1 MPKMPVMEAAVKV
14 LESEG
19 VEVAFGIPGA
29 AILPFYKA
37 LSTSDKIKHLTMRHE
52 EGATHAADG
61 WARVTG
67 KVGVAIGTSG
77 PAGTNMITGL
87 YTCMADSIPIV
98 CITGQALRA
107 NLHKEAF
114 QAVNIA
120 EIAKPVTK
128 KSYCVMEAAQIPQ
141 VFREAFRIAREGRP
155 GPVLIDLP
163 LDVQRGEVEYD
174 PDIDAPLEVFKPSP
188 DARKIRRAMEMFLK
202 AERPI
207 LMMGGGVM
215 LARASQQFVELA
227 EYLQVPVIP
236 TYMAEGGIPFNHP
249 LYGGRVGL
257 QTNTRGGNKLFL
269 ESDLVLGIGCRFA
282 ERHTGD
288 LAVYRGERKFIHIDI
303 EPGVIGKVFPADLGI
318 VADAKLAVESL
329 TRVAKELTPKR
340 APSAWSTRA
349 ADYKRRFRRKMD
361 FDQVPIKPQ
370 RAFKEINAFFDS
382 DTIFVTAIG
391 LYQIWSGQF
400 QEIQRPYTY
409 FCCGQAGPLGWEVPA
424 CLGIKLGNPDA
435 QVVGI
440 VGDYSFQFL
449 LGDLAT
455 AVQNNVPYVI
465 VLLNNGYLSLIRQP
479 SKYVY
484 QMNYAVD
491 IGYRDGYGPDF
502 IKIVEGFGGRGR
514 RVLEPE
520 EIKPALAW
528 AVEES
533 NRRKTPVIVEICEDR
548 ETDAAMGVSIDRI
561 VERDPVIDLPA
572 EGPVRE
578 PVAVHWS
585 AGNAVRVSHSRARCA
600 GGHLTDTVHNR
611 SSNVE

>member
-1 MPKMPVMEAAVKV
+1 MPKMPVMEAAVKI

-19 VEVAFGIPGA
+19 VEVVFGIPGA
-29 AILPFYKA
+29 AVLPLYKA
-37 LSTSDKIKHLTMRHE
+37 LSKSTKIRHLTMRHE

-61 WARVTG
+61 WARITG

-87 YTCMADSIPIV
+87 YTCIADSIPIV
-98 CITGQALRA
+98 CITGRALRA

-120 EIAKPVTK
+120 ETAKPVTK
-128 KSYCVMEAAQIPQ
+128 KTYCVMEVAQIPQ

-188 DARKIRRAMEMFLK
+188 DARKIRRAMEMLLK

-236 TYMAEGGIPFNHP
+236 TYMAEGGIAFNHP

-288 LAVYRGERKFIHIDI
+288 LAVYRGARTFIHIDI
-303 EPGVIGKVFPADLGI
+303 EPTVIGKVFAADLAI
-318 VADAKLAVESL
+318 VADAKLAVEALSR
-329 TRVAKELTPKR
+329 TAKEMTTKR
-340 APSAWSTRA
+340 APSEWSKTA
-349 ADYKRRFRRKMD
+349 ADYKHRFQRKMD

-370 RAFKEINAFFDS
+370 RAFKEINEFFGP

-400 QEIQRPYTY
+400 QEIQKSYTY

-424 CLGIKLGNPDA
+424 CMGVKLGKPGA

-440 VGDYSFQFL
+440 VGDYTFQFL

-455 AVQNNVPYVI
+455 AVQNNVPYVM
-465 VLLNNGYLSLIRQP
+465 VMLNNGYLSLIRQP
-479 SKYVY
+479 SKYIY
-484 QMNYAVD
+484 DMNYAVD
-491 IGYRDGYGPDF
+491 IGYGDGYGPDF
-502 IKIVEGFGGRGR
+502 VKIVEGFGGLGK
-514 RVLEPE
+514 RVIRPE

-528 AVEES
+528 AVQES
-533 NRRKTPVIVEICEDR
+533 NNRKIPVLVEIRVDR
-548 ETDAAMGVSIDRI
+548 ETDAAMGVSIDKI
-561 VERDPVIDLPA
+561 LERDPVIDLPA
-572 EGPVRE
+572 DAPVTE
-578 PVAVHWS
+578 PAALH
-585 AGNAVRVSHSRARCA
+585 
-600 GGHLTDTVHNR
+600 
-611 SSNVE
+611 

>member
-1 MPKMPVMEAAVKV
+1 MPKMPVMEAAVRIM
-14 LESEG
+14 ESEG
-19 VEVAFGIPGA
+19 VDVAFGIPGA
-29 AILPFYKA
+29 AILPLYKA
-37 LSTSDKIKHLTMRHE
+37 LSKSSKIKHLTMRHE

-61 WARVTG
+61 WARITG

-98 CITGQALRA
+98 CITGQALKA

-114 QAVNIA
+114 QAVDIA
-120 EIAKPVTK
+120 EIAKPVAK
-128 KSYCVMEAAQIPQ
+128 KTYCVKEVAQVPQ

-163 LDVQRGEVEYD
+163 LDVQRGEVDYD

-188 DARKIRRAMEMFLK
+188 DARKIRRAMEMLLK

-215 LARASQQFVELA
+215 LARASAQFVELA
-227 EYLQVPVIP
+227 EYLQIPVIP
-236 TYMAEGGIPFNHP
+236 TYMAEGGIAYDHP

-269 ESDLVLGIGCRFA
+269 ESDLVLAIGARFA

-303 EPGVIGKVFPADLGI
+303 EPTVIGKVFPADLGI
-318 VADAKLAVESL
+318 VADAKLAVEAL
-329 TRVAKELTPKR
+329 KRVAKEMTTKR
-340 APSAWSTRA
+340 SPSEWSKKA

-370 RAFKEINAFFDS
+370 RAFKEINEFFDS

-400 QEIQRPYTY
+400 QEIQKPYTY

-424 CLGIKLGNPDA
+424 CMGIKLGKPGA

-465 VLLNNGYLSLIRQP
+465 VMLNNGYLSLIRQP
-479 SKYVY
+479 SKYMY
-484 QMNYAVD
+484 EMNYAVD
-491 IGYRDGYGPDF
+491 IGYGDGYGPDF
-502 IKIVEGFGGRGR
+502 VKIVEGFGGLGR
-514 RVLEPE
+514 RVVKPE

-528 AVEES
+528 AVQES
-533 NRRKTPVIVEICEDR
+533 NARRIPVIVEIREDR
-548 ETDAAMGVSIDRI
+548 ETDAAMGVSIDKI
-561 VERDPVIDLPA
+561 VERDPIIDIPA
-572 EGPVRE
+572 DAPVRE
-578 PVAVHWS
+578 QVAV
-585 AGNAVRVSHSRARCA
+585 R
-600 GGHLTDTVHNR
+600 
-611 SSNVE
+611 